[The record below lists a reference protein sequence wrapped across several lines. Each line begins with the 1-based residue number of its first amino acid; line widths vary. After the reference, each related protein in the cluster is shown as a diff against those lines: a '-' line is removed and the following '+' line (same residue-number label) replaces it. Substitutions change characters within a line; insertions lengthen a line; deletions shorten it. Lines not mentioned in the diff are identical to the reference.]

1 MTRSAFRGSNVLVHE
16 AAMNWTSSTMR
27 MAWRNLWRNR
37 RRTALALAA
46 IGLSV
51 TLVLAYT
58 SILRAYGQ
66 WIVETITGP
75 MLGHVQAHA
84 PLWRKDRLMERTL
97 RDIEATLVDLRSDP
111 DVASA
116 TARIYAPALAA
127 REEEGFAVVVM
138 GIDSRAESG
147 EARLLADVVEPLR
160 AHEALIGRQ
169 LAELMNV
176 RVGDEVAVIGQ
187 GVDGSLAND
196 LFRVKAVVTT
206 SVDLVNRQ
214 GILIELSDAQAL
226 FAMPDEAHE
235 IVIHA
240 RRPEMASALSRRLTG
255 ASGFGGAEVLDWQT
269 LAPEMVT
276 LVRITDLAGLLVLL
290 LVFIAAAAGVAN
302 TMVMATFERTREFGM
317 LLALGTHP
325 SRLVRLVI
333 AESIALG
340 VVGALAGSLIGIVLV
355 AITHRTGIDYS
366 WLAGGGPSELSFAGL
381 RFSLRFYPAL
391 SAVDV
396 ARAIA
401 AVCIT
406 SLLAA
411 TWPALRASRLQPVQ
425 ALRGT

>member
-1 MTRSAFRGSNVLVHE
+1 
-16 AAMNWTSSTMR
+16 MNWTSSTMR
-27 MAWRNLWRNR
+27 MAWRNLWRNP
-37 RRTALALAA
+37 RRTALALSA

-51 TLVLAYT
+51 MLVLAYT
-58 SILRAYGQ
+58 SILRAYGE

-84 PLWRKDRLMERTL
+84 PQWRKDRLMDRTL
-97 RDIEATLVDLRSDP
+97 RGVDAQLAELRHDP

-116 TARIYAPALAA
+116 TARVYAPVLAA
-127 REEEGFAVVVM
+127 RGEEGFAVIVM

-147 EARLLADVVEPLR
+147 PARLLTDVVEPLR
-160 AHEALIGRQ
+160 EREAFIGRQ

-176 RVGDEVAVIGQ
+176 RAGDEVAVVGQ

-196 LFRVKAVVTT
+196 LFTVKAVVAT
-206 SVDLVNRQ
+206 SVDLINRQ
-214 GILIELSDAQAL
+214 GILIQLSTAQTL

-240 RRPEMASALSRRLTG
+240 RHPEMASALAHRRAG
-255 ASGFGGAEVLDWQT
+255 ATMFAGTEVLDWQT

-290 LVFIAAAAGVAN
+290 LVFVAAAAGIAN

-317 LLALGTHP
+317 LLALGTRP
-325 SRLVRLVI
+325 ARLVTLVVV
-333 AESIALG
+333 ESVALG
-340 VVGALAGSLIGIVLV
+340 VVGAVIGSSIGIALV
-355 AITHRTGIDYS
+355 AMAHRTGIDYS

-381 RFSLRFYPAL
+381 RFSLRFYPTL
-391 SAVDV
+391 NVVDV
-396 ARAIA
+396 ARAIV
-401 AVCIT
+401 AVCVT

-411 TWPALRASRLQPVQ
+411 TWPALRASRLQPVK
-425 ALRGT
+425 ALRGA

>member
-1 MTRSAFRGSNVLVHE
+1 
-16 AAMNWTSSTMR
+16 MNWTGSTMR
-27 MAWRNLWRNR
+27 MAWRNLWRNP

-58 SILRAYGQ
+58 SILRAYGE

-84 PLWRKDRLMERTL
+84 PQWRKDQLMDRTL
-97 RDIEATLVDLRSDP
+97 RGVDAKLTKLRRDP

-116 TARIYAPALAA
+116 TARVYAPALAA
-127 REEEGFAVVVM
+127 RGEEGFAVIVM
-138 GIDSRAESG
+138 GIDSAAESG
-147 EARLLADVVEPLR
+147 PARLLTEVVEPLR
-160 AHEALIGRQ
+160 DREAFIGRQ

-176 RVGDEVAVIGQ
+176 RPGDEVAVVGQ

-196 LFRVKAVVTT
+196 LFTVKGVVTT
-206 SVDLVNRQ
+206 SVDFVNRQ
-214 GILIELSDAQAL
+214 GILIDLTAAQAL
-226 FAMPDEAHE
+226 FAMPNEAHE

-240 RRPEMASALSRRLTG
+240 RRPEMASALSRRIAG
-255 ASGFGGAEVLDWQT
+255 ARGFAGAEVLDWRT

-276 LVRITDLAGLLVLL
+276 LVRITDLAGMLVLL

-325 SRLVRLVI
+325 GRLMRLVV

-340 VVGALAGSLIGIVLV
+340 VVGALMGSLIGIVLV
-355 AITHRTGIDYS
+355 VITHRTGIDYA

-381 RFSLRFYPAL
+381 RWSLRFYPTL
-391 SAVDV
+391 SVVDV

-401 AVCIT
+401 AVCLT

>member
-1 MTRSAFRGSNVLVHE
+1 
-16 AAMNWTSSTMR
+16 MNWTSSTMR
-27 MAWRNLWRNR
+27 MAWRNLWRNS

-97 RDIEATLVDLRSDP
+97 RDVDAALAELRRDP

-127 REEEGFAVVVM
+127 REEEGFAVVIM

-147 EARLLADVVEPLR
+147 AARLLTDVVEPLR
-160 AHEALIGRQ
+160 EREALIGRQ

-176 RVGDEVAVIGQ
+176 GVGDEVAVVGQ

-196 LFRVKAVVTT
+196 LFTVKGLVTT

-240 RRPEMASALSRRLTG
+240 RRPEMASALSRRLT
-255 ASGFGGAEVLDWQT
+255 ASLPKAEVLDWQT

-290 LVFIAAAAGVAN
+290 LVFVAAAAGVAN

-325 SRLVRLVI
+325 SRLVRLII
-333 AESIALG
+333 AESMTLGMIGALMGSSIGIAL
-340 VVGALAGSLIGIVLV
+340 VM
-355 AITHRTGIDYS
+355 ITHRTGIDYG

-396 ARAIA
+396 ARAIG
-401 AVCIT
+401 AVCVT
-406 SLLAA
+406 SLLSA

-425 ALRGT
+425 ALRGM

>member
-1 MTRSAFRGSNVLVHE
+1 
-16 AAMNWTSSTMR
+16 MNGTGSTMR
-27 MAWRNLWRNR
+27 MAWRNLWRNP
-37 RRTALALAA
+37 RRTALALSA

-51 TLVLAYT
+51 MLVLAYT
-58 SILRAYGQ
+58 SILRAYGG

-84 PLWRKDRLMERTL
+84 PQWRKDRLMDRTL
-97 RDIEATLVDLRSDP
+97 RGIDAKLAELRRDP

-116 TARIYAPALAA
+116 TARVYAPALAA
-127 REEEGFAVVVM
+127 LGEEGFAVIVM

-147 EARLLADVVEPLR
+147 PARLLTTVVEPLGER
-160 AHEALIGRQ
+160 EALIGRQ

-176 RVGDEVAVIGQ
+176 RAGDRVAVVGQ

-196 LFRVKAVVTT
+196 LFTVKAIVAT

-214 GILIELSDAQAL
+214 GLLIPLASAQAL

-240 RRPEMASALSRRLTG
+240 RRPEAAPALSRRIAG
-255 ASGFGGAEVLDWQT
+255 AAAFSATEVLDWRT

-276 LVRITDLAGLLVLL
+276 LVRLTDLAGMFVLL
-290 LVFIAAAAGVAN
+290 LVFLAAAAGVAN

-325 SRLVRLVI
+325 ARLVRLVVI
-333 AESIALG
+333 ESIALG
-340 VVGALAGSLIGIVLV
+340 VIGAVMGSLIGIALV
-355 AITHRTGIDYS
+355 AIAHQTGIDYS
-366 WLAGGGPSELSFAGL
+366 WLAGSGPSELSFAGL
-381 RFSLRFYPAL
+381 RFSLRFYPTL
-391 SAVDV
+391 SVVDV
-396 ARAIA
+396 ARTIA
-401 AVCIT
+401 AVGLT

>member
-1 MTRSAFRGSNVLVHE
+1 MR
-16 AAMNWTSSTMR
+16 WTSSTTR
-27 MAWRNLWRNR
+27 MAWRNLWRNP
-37 RRTALALAA
+37 RRTALALSA

-51 TLVLAYT
+51 MLVLAYT
-58 SILRAYGQ
+58 SILRAYGE
-66 WIVETITGP
+66 WIVETMTGP

-84 PLWRKDRLMERTL
+84 PQWRKDRLMDRTL
-97 RDIEATLVDLRSDP
+97 RSVDEQLAELRRDP
-111 DVASA
+111 EVASA
-116 TARIYAPALAA
+116 TARVYAPALAA
-127 REEEGFAVVVM
+127 RGEEGFAVIVM

-147 EARLLADVVEPLR
+147 PARLLTDVNEPLQER
-160 AHEALIGRQ
+160 EAFIGRQ

-176 RVGDEVAVIGQ
+176 RAGDEVAVVGQ

-196 LFRVKAVVTT
+196 LFRVRAVVTT
-206 SVDLVNRQ
+206 SVDLINRQ
-214 GILIELSDAQAL
+214 GILIQLSTAQTL
-226 FAMPDEAHE
+226 FAMPGEAHE

-240 RRPEMASALSRRLTG
+240 RHPEMAAALARRIAG
-255 ASGFGGAEVLDWQT
+255 APAFAGTEVLDWQT

-276 LVRITDLAGLLVLL
+276 LVRVTDLAGMLVLF

-325 SRLVRLVI
+325 ARLIRLVM

-340 VVGALAGSLIGIVLV
+340 IVGAAAGSLIAIALV
-355 AITHRTGIDYS
+355 VIAHRTGIDYS

-381 RFSLRFYPAL
+381 RWSLRFYPTL
-391 SAVDV
+391 SVVDV

-401 AVCIT
+401 AVCGT

-411 TWPALRASRLQPVQ
+411 IWPALRASRLQPVN
-425 ALRGT
+425 ALRGM

>member
-1 MTRSAFRGSNVLVHE
+1 MDWTGS
-16 AAMNWTSSTMR
+16 TTR
-27 MAWRNLWRNR
+27 MAWRNLWRNP

-58 SILRAYGQ
+58 SILRAYGL

-84 PLWRKDRLMERTL
+84 PVWRKDRLMERSL
-97 RDIEATLVDLRSDP
+97 RDVDATLAALRRDP

-116 TARIYAPALAA
+116 AARIYAPALAA

-138 GIDSRAESG
+138 GIESRAETG
-147 EARLLADVVEPLR
+147 AARLLTDVGTLGE
-160 AHEALIGRQ
+160 HDALIGRQ

-176 RVGDEVAVIGQ
+176 QIGDEIAVVGQ

-196 LFRVKAVVTT
+196 LFTVKAIVTT
-206 SVDLVNRQ
+206 SVDVVNRQ
-214 GILIELSDAQAL
+214 GILIELAEAQTL

-240 RRPEMASALSRRLTG
+240 RRPEMAAALSRRLAG
-255 ASGFGGAEVLDWQT
+255 ARAFAGTEVLDWQA

-276 LVRITDLAGLLVLL
+276 LVRMTDLAGLLVLL
-290 LVFIAAAAGVAN
+290 LVFLAAAAGVAN

-325 SRLVRLVI
+325 SRLVRLVV
-333 AESIALG
+333 AESLALG
-340 VVGALAGSLIGIVLV
+340 IIGALTGSLVGIVLV

-396 ARAIA
+396 ARAIG
-401 AVCIT
+401 AVCVT

-411 TWPALRASRLQPVQ
+411 LWPALRASRLQPVQ
-425 ALRGT
+425 ALRSQ

>member
-1 MTRSAFRGSNVLVHE
+1 
-16 AAMNWTSSTMR
+16 MNFTSSTMR
-27 MAWRNLWRNR
+27 MAWRNLWRNP

-58 SILRAYGQ
+58 SILRAYGD

-97 RDIEATLVDLRSDP
+97 RSVGGTLAELRRDP

-127 REEEGFAVVVM
+127 REEQGFAVVVM
-138 GIDSRAESG
+138 GIDSGAESG
-147 EARLLADVVEPLR
+147 PARLLTEVIEPLR
-160 AHEALIGRQ
+160 EREALIGRQ

-176 RVGDEVAVIGQ
+176 RVGDEVAVVGQ

-196 LFRVKAVVTT
+196 LFTVKAVVTT

-214 GILIELSDAQAL
+214 GILIELSDAQTL

-240 RRPEMASALSRRLTG
+240 RRPEMASALSQRLAG
-255 ASGFGGAEVLDWQT
+255 AGALADVEVLDWRT

-340 VVGALAGSLIGIVLV
+340 VVGALIGSFIAIALV
-355 AITHRTGIDYS
+355 AITHRTGVDYS

-391 SAVDV
+391 SVVDV
-396 ARAIA
+396 ARAIG
-401 AVCIT
+401 AVCLT

>member
-1 MTRSAFRGSNVLVHE
+1 
-16 AAMNWTSSTMR
+16 MNWNSSTMR
-27 MAWRNLWRNR
+27 MAWRNLWRNP
-37 RRTALALAA
+37 RRTALALSA

-51 TLVLAYT
+51 MLVLAYT
-58 SILRAYGQ
+58 SILRAYGE

-84 PLWRKDRLMERTL
+84 PQWRKDRLMDRTL
-97 RDIEATLVDLRSDP
+97 RGVDAQLAELRRDP

-116 TARIYAPALAA
+116 TARVYAPALAA
-127 REEEGFAVVVM
+127 RGEEGFAVIVM

-147 EARLLADVVEPLR
+147 PARLLTDVVEPLR
-160 AHEALIGRQ
+160 EREAFIGRQ

-176 RVGDEVAVIGQ
+176 RAGDEVAVVGQ

-196 LFRVKAVVTT
+196 LFTVKAVVTT
-206 SVDLVNRQ
+206 SVDMINRQ
-214 GILIELSDAQAL
+214 GILIQVSMAQGL

-240 RRPEMASALSRRLTG
+240 RRPEMAPALSRRIAG
-255 ASGFGGAEVLDWQT
+255 ATAFAGAEVLDWRT

-276 LVRITDLAGLLVLL
+276 LVRIIDLAGLLVLL

-317 LLALGTHP
+317 LLALGTRP
-325 SRLVRLVI
+325 ARLIRLVV
-333 AESIALG
+333 AESVALG
-340 VVGALAGSLIGIVLV
+340 VVGAVMGSLIGIALV
-355 AITHRTGIDYS
+355 AMTHRTGIDYS

-381 RFSLRFYPAL
+381 RFSLRFYPTL
-391 SAVDV
+391 RVLDV
-396 ARAIA
+396 ARATA
-401 AVCIT
+401 AVWVT

-411 TWPALRASRLQPVQ
+411 TWPALRASRLQPVK
-425 ALRGT
+425 ALRGM

>member
-1 MTRSAFRGSNVLVHE
+1 
-16 AAMNWTSSTMR
+16 MNWTGSTMR
-27 MAWRNLWRNR
+27 MAWRNLWRNS

-84 PLWRKDRLMERTL
+84 PLWRKDRRIERTL
-97 RDIEATLVDLRSDP
+97 RDVDATLAELRRDA

-116 TARIYAPALAA
+116 TARVYAPALAA

-147 EARLLADVVEPLR
+147 AARLLTDVVEPLR
-160 AHEALIGRQ
+160 EREALIGRQ

-176 RVGDEVAVIGQ
+176 RVGDEVAVVGQ

-196 LFRVKAVVTT
+196 LFTVKGLVTT

-214 GILIELSDAQAL
+214 GILIELSDAQTL
-226 FAMPDEAHE
+226 FAMQDEAHE
-235 IVIHA
+235 IVVHA
-240 RRPEMASALSRRLTG
+240 RRPDMASALAGRLAG
-255 ASGFGGAEVLDWQT
+255 ASNLSNAEVLDWQT

-302 TMVMATFERTREFGM
+302 TMLMATFERTREFGM

-325 SRLVRLVI
+325 SRVVRLVI
-333 AESIALG
+333 AESMTLG
-340 VVGALAGSLIGIVLV
+340 VVGAVMGSLIGTALV
-355 AITHRTGIDYS
+355 MITHQTGIDYS

-391 SAVDV
+391 SIVDV
-396 ARAIA
+396 ARAIG
-401 AVCIT
+401 AVCVT

>member
-1 MTRSAFRGSNVLVHE
+1 MT
-16 AAMNWTSSTMR
+16 WTGSTMR
-27 MAWRNLWRNR
+27 MAWRNLWRNP

-58 SILRAYGQ
+58 SILRAYSQ
-66 WIVETITGP
+66 WIVETMTGP

-97 RDIEATLVDLRSDP
+97 RDVDATLATLRRDP

-116 TARIYAPALAA
+116 TARVYAPALAA
-127 REEEGFAVVVM
+127 REEEGFAVIVM

-147 EARLLADVVEPLR
+147 PARLLTDVVEPLR
-160 AHEALIGRQ
+160 PREALIGRQ

-176 RVGDEVAVIGQ
+176 RIGDEVAVVGQ

-196 LFRVKAVVTT
+196 LFRVKGLVTT

-214 GILIELSDAQAL
+214 GLLIELSDARTL

-240 RRPEMASALSRRLTG
+240 RRPEIASALARRIAG
-255 ASGFGGAEVLDWQT
+255 SSGFAGAEVLDWQT
-269 LAPEMVT
+269 LAPEMMT

-325 SRLVRLVI
+325 SRLVKLVI

-340 VVGALAGSLIGIVLV
+340 VVGALTGSLIGIVLV
-355 AITHRTGIDYS
+355 AITHRTGIDYT

-381 RFSLRFYPAL
+381 RFTLRFYPAL
-391 SAVDV
+391 GVVDV
-396 ARAIA
+396 ARAIS
-401 AVCIT
+401 AVCMT

>member
-1 MTRSAFRGSNVLVHE
+1 
-16 AAMNWTSSTMR
+16 MNWTGSTMR
-27 MAWRNLWRNR
+27 MAWRNLWRNS

-84 PLWRKDRLMERTL
+84 PLWRKDRLIERTL
-97 RDIEATLVDLRSDP
+97 RDVDATLAELRRDA

-116 TARIYAPALAA
+116 TARVYAPALAA

-147 EARLLADVVEPLR
+147 AARLLTDVVEPLR
-160 AHEALIGRQ
+160 EREALIGRQ

-176 RVGDEVAVIGQ
+176 RVGDEVAVVGQ

-196 LFRVKAVVTT
+196 LFTVKGLVTT

-214 GILIELSDAQAL
+214 GILIELSDAQTL
-226 FAMPDEAHE
+226 FAMPDEAQE
-235 IVIHA
+235 IVVHA
-240 RRPEMASALSRRLTG
+240 RRPDMASALAGRLAG
-255 ASGFGGAEVLDWQT
+255 ASNLSNAEVLDWQT

-302 TMVMATFERTREFGM
+302 TMLMATFERTREFGM

-325 SRLVRLVI
+325 SRVVRLVI
-333 AESIALG
+333 AESMTLG
-340 VVGALAGSLIGIVLV
+340 VVGAVMGSLIGTALV
-355 AITHRTGIDYS
+355 MITHQTGIDYG

-391 SAVDV
+391 SIVDV
-396 ARAIA
+396 ARAIG
-401 AVCIT
+401 AVCVT

>member
-1 MTRSAFRGSNVLVHE
+1 
-16 AAMNWTSSTMR
+16 MNWTSTTMR
-27 MAWRNLWRNR
+27 MAWRNLWRNP

-66 WIVETITGP
+66 WIVETMTGP

-97 RDIEATLVDLRSDP
+97 RHVDATLAELRRDP
-111 DVASA
+111 DVGSA
-116 TARIYAPALAA
+116 TARVYAPALAA

-147 EARLLADVVEPLR
+147 PARLLTEVAEPLR
-160 AHEALIGRQ
+160 EREALIGRQ

-176 RVGDEVAVIGQ
+176 RVGDAIAVVGQ

-196 LFRVKAVVTT
+196 LFTVKAVVTT
-206 SVDLVNRQ
+206 SVDMVNRQ
-214 GILIELSDAQAL
+214 GILIELSDAQML

-240 RRPEMASALSRRLTG
+240 RHPEIAAALSQRLAG
-255 ASGFGGAEVLDWQT
+255 GSGFAGAEVLDWQT

-290 LVFIAAAAGVAN
+290 LVFVAAAAGVAN

-340 VVGALAGSLIGIVLV
+340 VVGALTGALIGVVLV

-381 RFSLRFYPAL
+381 RFSLRFYPSL
-391 SAVDV
+391 SVVDV
-396 ARAIA
+396 ARAIG

>member
-1 MTRSAFRGSNVLVHE
+1 VSEVAVRV
-16 AAMNWTSSTMR
+16 TSSTMR

-37 RRTALALAA
+37 RRTGLALSA

-51 TLVLAYT
+51 MLVLAYT
-58 SILRAYGQ
+58 SILRAYGE

-84 PLWRKDRLMERTL
+84 PQWRKDRLMDRTIRGVDAQLAEL
-97 RDIEATLVDLRSDP
+97 RRDA
-111 DVASA
+111 DVSSA
-116 TARIYAPALAA
+116 TARVYAPALAA
-127 REEEGFAVVVM
+127 RGVEGFAVMVM

-147 EARLLADVVEPLR
+147 PARLLPDAGEPLQE
-160 AHEALIGRQ
+160 HEAYIGSQ

-176 RVGDEVAVIGQ
+176 RAGDEVAVVGQ

-196 LFRVKAVVTT
+196 LFTVRSLVTT

-214 GILIELSDAQAL
+214 GILIPLSAAQTL

-240 RRPEMASALSRRLTG
+240 RHPETASALSRRIAG
-255 ASGFGGAEVLDWQT
+255 APAFAGTEVLDWRT
-269 LAPEMVT
+269 LAPEMVA
-276 LVRITDLAGLLVLL
+276 LVRITDLSGLLVLL

-317 LLALGTHP
+317 LLALGTRP
-325 SRLVRLVI
+325 ARLIELVV
-333 AESIALG
+333 AESVALG
-340 VVGALAGSLIGIVLV
+340 IVGAVIGSAIGVALV

-366 WLAGGGPSELSFAGL
+366 WLAGSGPSELSFAGL
-381 RFSLRFYPAL
+381 RFSLRFYPTL
-391 SAVDV
+391 SVLDV
-396 ARAIA
+396 ARANA
-401 AVCIT
+401 AVCLT

-411 TWPALRASRLQPVQ
+411 TWPALRASRLQPVR
-425 ALRGT
+425 ALRGV

>member
-1 MTRSAFRGSNVLVHE
+1 
-16 AAMNWTSSTMR
+16 MNLPGSTMR
-27 MAWRNLWRNR
+27 MAWRNLWRNP

-58 SILRAYGQ
+58 SIVRAYGQ
-66 WIVETITGP
+66 WIVETLTGP

-97 RDIEATLVDLRSDP
+97 RDVDATLAELRRDP
-111 DVASA
+111 EVASA
-116 TARIYAPALAA
+116 SARIYAPALAA
-127 REEEGFAVVVM
+127 REEEGFAVIVM
-138 GIDSRAESG
+138 GIDSREESG
-147 EARLLADVVEPLR
+147 PARLLTDVAEPLQPR
-160 AHEALIGRQ
+160 EALIGRQ
-169 LAELMNV
+169 LAELMKV
-176 RVGDEVAVIGQ
+176 RIGDEVAVVGQ

-196 LFRVKAVVTT
+196 LFVVKGLVTT

-214 GILIELSDAQAL
+214 GVLIEMSAAQTL
-226 FAMPDEAHE
+226 FAMTDEAHE

-240 RRPEMASALSRRLTG
+240 RHPDNASALARRIAGSSRL
-255 ASGFGGAEVLDWQT
+255 AGAEVLDWQT
-269 LAPEMVT
+269 LAPEMMT
-276 LVRITDLAGLLVLL
+276 LVRITDVAGLLVLL

-325 SRLVRLVI
+325 GRLVRLVV

-340 VVGALAGSLIGIVLV
+340 VVGAVTGSLIGIVLV

-391 SAVDV
+391 TAVDV
-396 ARAIA
+396 ARAIG
-401 AVCIT
+401 AVCLT

>member
-1 MTRSAFRGSNVLVHE
+1 
-16 AAMNWTSSTMR
+16 MNLTGSTMR
-27 MAWRNLWRNR
+27 MAWRNLWRNP
-37 RRTALALAA
+37 RRTVLALAA

-97 RDIEATLVDLRSDP
+97 RGVDATLVELRRDP

-127 REEEGFAVVVM
+127 REEEGFAVIVM

-147 EARLLADVVEPLR
+147 AARLLTDVVEPLR
-160 AHEALIGRQ
+160 AREALIGRQ

-176 RVGDEVAVIGQ
+176 RVGDDVAVVGQ

-196 LFRVKAVVTT
+196 LFTVKAVVTT

-226 FAMPDEAHE
+226 FAMPGEAHE

-240 RRPEMASALSRRLTG
+240 RRPETASALSQRL
-255 ASGFGGAEVLDWQT
+255 ARANGFAGAEVLDWQT

-290 LVFIAAAAGVAN
+290 LVFVAAAAGVAN

-333 AESIALG
+333 VESIALG
-340 VVGALAGSLIGIVLV
+340 VIGALAGSLIGIVLV

-396 ARAIA
+396 VRAIG
-401 AVCIT
+401 AVCVT